1 MRPVLIHRSAVLGST
16 PQHDR
21 IGGLLMAADAD
32 ELRRAISE
40 DYALKP
46 VPRDALPE
54 SRPDGREPILG
65 TDPGALLTGSA
76 EP

>member
-1 MRPVLIHRSAVLGST
+1 
-16 PQHDR
+16 
-21 IGGLLMAADAD
+21 MAADAD
-32 ELRRAISE
+32 ELRRTIPE

-46 VPRDALPE
+46 VPRETLPDG
-54 SRPDGREPILG
+54 RPEGREPILG